1 MGRYRSLQSIM
12 LAEALK
18 GITDNQTITAYKK
31 DCKLFAAYCKEQGVK
46 RPDQL
51 QGKEKELL
59 QGYEKQLEA
68 SGYSPATIHR
78 RLAAPCK
85 ATNISMSEIEKPKRT
100 SGKITR
106 SRNEKANRQG
116 KREIEDERYSRLV
129 TFQRAVGIRRAEL
142 SRLTGADLVID
153 EKGYLC
159 VYVERGKGGK
169 TQLQRILP
177 EDEKVVLE
185 MFQSVNPDQKLF
197 SLEEMNNKI
206 DLHAMVSRSSF
217 CVRKVQDMARNNGF
231 ELKVP
236 SEAGANLVIDEA
248 DRKVREVIEKYDGD
262 PKFTGSTGGHYV
274 SIKMNANGRFLD
286 SLEAKYA
293 DETVE
298 DVTITTLSKKEYT
311 KMQQKTAEEAEN
323 EGVEVTEVGNLG
335 INAKSTN
342 NGSPAAKYA
351 KAYSERMS
359 TVNPEF
365 E

>member
-1 MGRYRSLQSIM
+1 MGKYRSIQSIM
-12 LAEALK
+12 IAEALK
-18 GITDNQTITAYKK
+18 GITDNQTVTAYKK

-100 SGKITR
+100 AGKITR
-106 SRNEKANRQG
+106 SRNPDANKQG
-116 KREIEDERYSRLV
+116 RIEATEARYNRLIR
-129 TFQRAVGIRRAEL
+129 FQNAVGIRRAEL
-142 SRLTGADLVID
+142 ARLTGADLVID
-153 EKGYLC
+153 EMGYLC

-206 DLHAMVSRSSF
+206 DLHGIRRKHARKAYEYYADRLKNEPGYKYQCRQELMARYNERHKPGASRQRFIADITNEQPYKLRGENRQKAIKQSEETEYNRLALMMVSVF
-217 CVRKVQDMARNNGF
+217 CLSHWRA
-231 ELKVP
+231 
-236 SEAGANLVIDEA
+236 
-248 DRKVREVIEKYDGD
+248 
-262 PKFTGSTGGHYV
+262 
-274 SIKMNANGRFLD
+274 
-286 SLEAKYA
+286 
-293 DETVE
+293 
-298 DVTITTLSKKEYT
+298 DVTITNYL
-311 KMQQKTAEEAEN
+311 
-323 EGVEVTEVGNLG
+323 
-335 INAKSTN
+335 I
-342 NGSPAAKYA
+342 
-351 KAYSERMS
+351 
-359 TVNPEF
+359 
-365 E
+365 

>member
-1 MGRYRSLQSIM
+1 MGRYRSIQATLIES
-12 LAEALK
+12 ALK

-153 EKGYLC
+153 EMGYLC

-177 EDEKVVLE
+177 EDEKTVLE
-185 MFQSVNPDQKLF
+185 IFQAADPEQKLF
-197 SLEEMNNKI
+197 SKEEMQNKI
-206 DLHAMVSRSSF
+206 DLHGIRREHAQKVYKYYADRLKNEPEYKYQCQQELMARYDERHKPGASRQRFIADITNEQPYKLRGENRQKAIELGKKTEYNRLALMMVSVFHLSHWR
-217 CVRKVQDMARNNGF
+217 
-231 ELKVP
+231 L
-236 SEAGANLVIDEA
+236 
-248 DRKVREVIEKYDGD
+248 
-262 PKFTGSTGGHYV
+262 
-274 SIKMNANGRFLD
+274 
-286 SLEAKYA
+286 
-293 DETVE
+293 
-298 DVTITTLSKKEYT
+298 DVT
-311 KMQQKTAEEAEN
+311 
-323 EGVEVTEVGNLG
+323 VTNYL
-335 INAKSTN
+335 I
-342 NGSPAAKYA
+342 
-351 KAYSERMS
+351 
-359 TVNPEF
+359 
-365 E
+365 

>member
-159 VYVERGKGGK
+159 VYVERGKPLASEIIEDLMKDRDLWEAKARTMIGFNDIYSFHERIIK
-169 TQLQRILP
+169 IVLQTTDAEMLGIMYRHVSNVKNHQK
-177 EDEKVVLE
+177 EDE
-185 MFQSVNPDQKLF
+185 
-197 SLEEMNNKI
+197 
-206 DLHAMVSRSSF
+206 
-217 CVRKVQDMARNNGF
+217 
-231 ELKVP
+231 
-236 SEAGANLVIDEA
+236 
-248 DRKVREVIEKYDGD
+248 
-262 PKFTGSTGGHYV
+262 
-274 SIKMNANGRFLD
+274 
-286 SLEAKYA
+286 
-293 DETVE
+293 
-298 DVTITTLSKKEYT
+298 
-311 KMQQKTAEEAEN
+311 
-323 EGVEVTEVGNLG
+323 
-335 INAKSTN
+335 
-342 NGSPAAKYA
+342 
-351 KAYSERMS
+351 
-359 TVNPEF
+359 
-365 E
+365 